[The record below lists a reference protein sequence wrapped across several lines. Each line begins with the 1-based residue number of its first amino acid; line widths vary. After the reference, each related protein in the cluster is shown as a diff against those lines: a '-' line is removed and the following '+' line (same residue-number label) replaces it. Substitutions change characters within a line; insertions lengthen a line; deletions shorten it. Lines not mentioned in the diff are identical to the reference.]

1 MVLKTCPKFVRKL
14 LKFIHHK
21 MLVVEA
27 KDRAQIGEVCR
38 EIERIMPQHLPT
50 FHNIEVLFKM
60 IEVDEEGQARQ
71 RQC

>member
-1 MVLKTCPKFVRKL
+1 
-14 LKFIHHK
+14 

-38 EIERIMPQHLPT
+38 EIERIMPQQLPT

-60 IEVDEEGQARQ
+60 IEVDEEGEAR
-71 RQC
+71 